1 MCFIC
6 LQPAQIMLK
15 KIHLSM
21 DYGLILTWSVS
32 ISEFTCDAVIVYKA
46 SNANES
52 LLNNSPVSLVAA
64 ATSFVLIERNIT
76 TTVIQ

>member
-1 MCFIC
+1 
-6 LQPAQIMLK
+6 MLK

-46 SNANES
+46 SNANET
-52 LLNNSPVSLVAA
+52 LLNNSPVSL
-64 ATSFVLIERNIT
+64 T
-76 TTVIQ
+76 TNQTQ